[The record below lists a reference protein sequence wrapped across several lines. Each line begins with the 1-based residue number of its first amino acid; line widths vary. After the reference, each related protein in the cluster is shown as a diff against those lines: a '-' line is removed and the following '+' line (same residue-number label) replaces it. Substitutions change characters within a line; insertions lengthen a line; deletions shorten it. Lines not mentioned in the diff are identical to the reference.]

1 MRLEDMLEAALCSDI
16 ALQSP
21 WRTLAPNRSTEI
33 PNKALA
39 IGTYEQTDT
48 IGIFILPETMDNLD
62 FDQVC
67 HIIIELLP
75 S

>member
-1 MRLEDMLEAALCSDI
+1 MRLEGMLEVALCSDI

-21 WRTLAPNRSTEI
+21 WRTLASNCSTEI
-33 PNKALA
+33 PNQALA
-39 IGTYEQTDT
+39 VGTYEQTDT